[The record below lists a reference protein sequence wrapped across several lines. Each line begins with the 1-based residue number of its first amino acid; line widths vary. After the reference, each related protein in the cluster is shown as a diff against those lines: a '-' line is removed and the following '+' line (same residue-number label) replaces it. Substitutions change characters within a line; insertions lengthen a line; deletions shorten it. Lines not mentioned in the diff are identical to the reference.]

1 MPLTHVPIGFASD
14 IVNAQSTWKGTS
26 NGSLLTDHAASY
38 IAGIA
43 MEGASD
49 TQSNTLAGF
58 IKVCPI
64 ASGNGILKETN

>member
-1 MPLTHVPIGFASD
+1 MRCLPHTDVLVGFASD
-14 IVNAQSTWKGTS
+14 ILKAQQMCKGTP

-49 TQSNTLAGF
+49 TQSNSLAGF
-58 IKVCPI
+58 VKVC
-64 ASGNGILKETN
+64 NNVL